1 MADFDWKSRM
11 KITEERKEG
20 LGKRIRGL
28 SGMEKQL
35 ALDLMEN
42 RMAGNEILNRI
53 VREYEHC
60 RDKKPSQ
67 WFSSGMRRVFLDGF
81 VPKGFQE
88 SYLYVIDKMN
98 RFPFPRGWSRRSI
111 RTAGYGP
118 QIRQVFSLLLTYER
132 LFYIGEN
139 LEAYILKR
147 LDPEKLDYVRN
158 VWEFNMNFSYVY
170 AAEIDRGN
178 QAVIGAFKELILS
191 ENNTAYLD
199 REMILGIV
207 RSDNRELQELLCGLL
222 LAARLQE
229 GLRQAICEAMDEGT
243 GEAFL
248 KLFRVVEEHDLIRYS
263 SVKRA
268 VSTWIG
274 IFDEN
279 SVDRISGKLLTLM
292 GQCLRDEAFCR
303 TQLGTNDSVAI
314 STALWALGFYE
325 VEDAVRAMEAL
336 VDSGTKNQ
344 RLTAAFYNGSLY
356 DQEIRLRIAK
366 KVILEQEDM
375 ELSAAF
381 MPAFDQW
388 LSGSLWKAFGGDR
401 YVRKVKQTNVVPVTD
416 CYESREEAEKLYDC
430 FRKLYKELPK
440 KGVVYD
446 PCIFPWYR
454 VELTPGQI
462 VEQMAFLAFVLRD
475 EEKITFVAEL
485 LGESAGGYG
494 RRGILVNL
502 LLYCPVNKRQREL
515 LIGYMGNAD
524 SQTSSM
530 AVEIVKKMTLEDGE
544 YRLLEDML
552 RFKRS
557 SLRGILIGFLME
569 QKTSLMKGSL
579 ERLLQDKKE
588 EKRSAGLDILLRLSK
603 DEKQRGFFREVR
615 EMASLVEKPTDKEKI
630 LIGEILGGEKKTAE
644 DKPGYGIYD
653 PSVPEVVLRTKE
665 GMPEGRNRMDCA
677 GTAGETAGAGTAGET
692 ADAGTAGETAG
703 AGTAGEAAD
712 AGTEEETAGVQAAAA
727 GRIPF
732 VAGRVQE
739 DGETEEYTSAR
750 LLKECMPFSEKEAV
764 EKLRKLDRLFE
775 EYKDYEYLSADG
787 QTTLL
792 GNGYKLLKEAGGVW
806 NKPFEERF
814 VLENYPLSQVFE
826 RFYRE
831 EIGDYRVFVE
841 LDCLLAFGGMASYQA
856 AKVFYQA
863 VFGCMPIKPEELG
876 LNHRGRVDQV
886 RQVYRNQF
894 RDQKALFETGLRV
907 VSAMTQVINKEN
919 KIVRYPYTGWN
930 GTVSESTRWISS
942 MPFFSPYMDG
952 IRYWETDQE
961 FVCAFET
968 AWKLEVRC
976 QEDRRRRRFMPSGNS
991 PARGNSLTPI
1001 VPYWFL
1007 KAYHMGLVSE
1017 DVLYKAV
1024 MEYFAR
1030 EDCLK
1035 VLCEVKKGEAVKVQ
1049 NRRCLDG
1056 FFGWELTNRIYQ
1068 EGEAFFGEDTW
1079 LGSLIREMYDRI
1091 VPVLVD
1097 MELRR
1102 GEAETDVSWDVRGVT
1117 YIRGISYLIRILI
1130 ALGKDTLGRETYYS
1144 WYYGSRDRSKR
1155 QVLSGFLKVSY
1166 PADGETGKD
1175 LKRAL
1180 KDTSIKAAR
1189 LVETAMYA
1197 PQWIDVIQDYLGWA
1211 GLKSGCYYFM
1221 AHMNERFDDQKAAM
1235 IAKYTPLTP
1244 EELQDGA
1251 FDVAWF
1257 EEAYGLLGEK
1267 NFGMLYNGAKYISD
1281 GQKHARARK
1290 YADAATGKV
1299 TTEMLRQEITAKR
1312 NKDLLMSYGLVPFR
1326 KDREQDML
1334 ERYQFIQQFYKE
1346 SRQFGAQ
1353 RRASEAKAVQLALV
1367 NLSVRAGYR
1376 DVTRLTLNMESRLAE
1391 SFGSLME
1398 WHPVEDVEVCLQ
1410 VGEDGKSGIL
1420 CRKDG
1425 KMLKSVPSRLGK
1437 KPYVLEVKEAHK
1449 RLKDQYSRTRAMM
1462 ENAME
1467 DGTGFQVSEVMELLK
1482 NPVVRPIL
1490 EPLVYVKEGHIGFL
1504 QRRKDA
1510 LGLGTWDGRYAALK
1524 PDEEIRIA
1532 HPLDLYREGT
1542 WHEYQKYLF
1551 DHELR
1556 QPFKQVFREL
1566 YVKLAEE
1573 LGQRFS
1579 RMFAGNQ
1586 IQPAKT
1592 VGCLRGRRWVADYE
1606 DGLQKIYYK
1615 ENIIARIY
1623 AMADWFSPSEI
1634 EAPALEWVEFSDRK
1648 TFRALTIEEVPD
1660 LIYSEVMRDVDLAVS
1675 VAHAGGVDPET
1686 SHSTIE
1692 MRRAIVE
1699 FNLPLFG
1706 IQNVELT
1713 GSHALIKG
1721 SRAVYNVH
1729 LGSGVIHQE
1738 GGAMLNILPVHSQK
1752 RGKLFLPF
1760 VDEDPKTAEI
1770 MSKIVLL
1777 AEDKKIKDPFILDQI
1792 H

>member
-1 MADFDWKSRM
+1 MAEFDWQSRM
-11 KITEERKEG
+11 KITEQRAKE
-20 LGKRIRGL
+20 LKNRIRGL
-28 SGMEKQL
+28 SGMEGQL
-35 ALDLMEN
+35 ALDLKDN
-42 RMAGNEILNRI
+42 RIAGNEILDKI
-53 VREYEHC
+53 IREYEYSKD
-60 RDKKPSQ
+60 RKPSL
-67 WFSSGMRRVFLDGF
+67 WFTSGRRREFLDGF
-81 VPKGFQE
+81 VPKEFQE

-118 QIRQVFSLLLTYER
+118 QIRQVFSLLLTYEN
-132 LFYIGEN
+132 LFY
-139 LEAYILKR
+139 LEGRLEDYILKR
-147 LDPEKLDYVRN
+147 LDQEKLDYVRN
-158 VWEFNMNFSYVY
+158 VWNFNMNFSYIY

-178 QAVIGAFKELILS
+178 QAVIKAFKDLILS

-199 REMILGIV
+199 REMILGII
-207 RSDNRELQELLCGLL
+207 RSDNEELQELLCGLL

-243 GEAFL
+243 CEAFL
-248 KLFRVVEEHDLIRYS
+248 KLFQVVEEHDLIRYS

-268 VSTWIG
+268 VSAWIG

-279 SVDRISGKLLTLM
+279 SVDRISGKLLALM
-292 GQCLRDEAFCR
+292 GRCLRDETFCR
-303 TQLGTNDSVAI
+303 AELESNDSIAI
-314 STALWALGFYE
+314 STALWTLGFYE
-325 VEDAVRAMEAL
+325 VEDAVHAMEAL
-336 VDSGTKNQ
+336 VDTGTKNQ
-344 RLTAAFYNGSLY
+344 RLTAAFYNGTLY
-356 DQEIRLRIAK
+356 DREIRLKTAK

-381 MPAFDQW
+381 MPAFDEW
-388 LSGSLWKAFGGDR
+388 LSGPFGALWKAFGGER
-401 YVRKVKQTNVVPVTD
+401 YVSKLKPVQAVPVTD
-416 CYESREEAEKLYDC
+416 YYESRQEAERFYEC
-430 FRKLYKELPK
+430 FVKLYKELPK

-462 VEQMAFLAFVLRD
+462 VEQLAFLAFVLRD
-475 EEKITFVAEL
+475 EEKITYAAGL
-485 LGESAGGYG
+485 LGDISGGYG
-494 RRGILVNL
+494 RRSTLVNL
-502 LLYCPVNKRQREL
+502 LLYKPENKKQREL
-515 LIGYMGNAD
+515 LIGYMGSAD
-524 SQTSSM
+524 AQTSSR
-530 AVEIVKKMTLEDGE
+530 AVEMVKGMTLEDEE

-557 SLRGILIGFLME
+557 SLRGVLIGLLMG
-569 QKTSLMKGSL
+569 QKKPHMKMSLK
-579 ERLLQDKKE
+579 RLLQDKKE

-603 DEKQRGFFREVR
+603 EEREKDFFREVR
-615 EMASLVEKPTDKEKI
+615 DMACLVEKPTDKERI
-630 LIGEILGGEKKTAE
+630 LIDEILESEKETAE

-653 PSVPEVVLRTKE
+653 PAVPETML
-665 GMPEGRNRMDCA
+665 
-677 GTAGETAGAGTAGET
+677 TAA
-692 ADAGTAGETAG
+692 
-703 AGTAGEAAD
+703 
-712 AGTEEETAGVQAAAA
+712 EEEEYSPAALF
-727 GRIPF
+727 R
-732 VAGRVQE
+732 
-739 DGETEEYTSAR
+739 
-750 LLKECMPFSEKEAV
+750 ECMPLSEKEAIQ
-764 EKLRKLDRLFE
+764 KLRRLDQLFE
-775 EYKDYEYLSADG
+775 EYKDYEYLSSDG

-792 GNGYKLLKEAGGVW
+792 GNGYKPLKDAGEFW
-806 NKPFEERF
+806 KKSLEERF
-814 VLENYPLSQVFE
+814 VLENYPLAEVFE

-831 EIGDYRVFVE
+831 EIQDYRVFLE
-841 LDCLLAFGGMASYQA
+841 LDALLSFGGSASYEA
-856 AKVFYQA
+856 ARVFYEA
-863 VFGCMPIKPEELG
+863 VFGCMPVKPEALR
-876 LNHRGRVDQV
+876 LNHRGQVDQV
-886 RQVYRNQF
+886 RQVYRYQF
-894 RDQKALFETGLRV
+894 LDRKAIFETGLKM
-907 VSAMTQVINKEN
+907 VSAMTRVIGREN
-919 KIVRYPYTGWN
+919 KILRYPYTGWN
-930 GTVSESTRWISS
+930 GTVSESARWISS
-942 MPFFSPYMDG
+942 MPFFFPYMEG
-952 IRYWETDQE
+952 IRQWETDEE
-961 FVCAFET
+961 FARALQA
-968 AWKLEVRC
+968 AWRLEVKC
-976 QEDRRRRRFMPSGNS
+976 QEDRERRRFIPSGNN
-991 PARGNSLTPI
+991 PGRDNSLTPI

-1035 VLCEVKKGEAVKVQ
+1035 VLCEVKKGEAVKSQ
-1049 NRRCLDG
+1049 NRRCLSG
-1056 FFGWELTNRIYQ
+1056 FFGWDLTNRIYE

-1091 VPVLVD
+1091 VPVLAD

-1102 GEAETDVSWDVRGVT
+1102 GEAETDVSWDVRGIT
-1117 YIRGISYLIRILI
+1117 YIRGISYLVRILM

-1144 WYYGSRDRSKR
+1144 WYYGSNDRSKR
-1155 QVLSGFLKVSY
+1155 QVLSGFLKASY

-1175 LKRAL
+1175 LKKAL
-1180 KDTSIKAAR
+1180 KNTSIKEAR
-1189 LVETAMYA
+1189 LVEAAMYA

-1221 AHMNERFDDQKAAM
+1221 AHMNERFDDQKAAI

-1251 FDVAWF
+1251 FDVTWF
-1257 EEAYGLLGEK
+1257 EEAYNLLGEK
-1267 NFGMLYNGAKYISD
+1267 NFGVLYNGAKYISD
-1281 GQKHARARK
+1281 GQKHSRARK

-1299 TTEMLRQEITAKR
+1299 TIDMLRQEITAKR

-1326 KDREQDML
+1326 KDREQDMQ
-1334 ERYQFIQQFYKE
+1334 ERYQFIQQFLKE

-1353 RRASEAKAVQLALV
+1353 RRASEAKAVSLALV

-1391 SFGSLME
+1391 SFNSFME
-1398 WHPVEDVEVCLQ
+1398 WNPVEDVEICLQ
-1410 VGEDGKSGIL
+1410 VGEDGKSRIL

-1437 KPYVLEVKEAHK
+1437 KPYLLEVKEAHK
-1449 RLKDQYSRTRAMM
+1449 RLKDQYVRTRAMM
-1462 ENAME
+1462 EEAME
-1467 DGTGFQVSEVMELLK
+1467 DGTGFQVCEVMELLK

-1490 EPLVYVKEGHIGFL
+1490 EPLVYVSEGGIGFW
-1504 QRRKDA
+1504 QQEKDRF
-1510 LGLGTWDGRYAALK
+1510 GLKTFDGRHVALT
-1524 PDEEIRIA
+1524 PGEEIRIA
-1532 HPLDLYREGT
+1532 HPLDLYQEGT

-1551 DHELR
+1551 DHEVQ

-1566 YVKLAEE
+1566 YVKLPEE
-1573 LGQRFS
+1573 LGQKAS

-1648 TFRALTIEEVPD
+1648 TFKALTIEEVPD

-1699 FNLPLFG
+1699 FNLDLFG

-1713 GSHALIKG
+1713 GSHALIRG